1 MGDPRLKEIQ
11 DRRFPNG
18 ADGVRLLAG
27 RRRSR
32 QSKNSSADDGA
43 NADAGKSERPECAL
57 QLALGRSRFGYQKL
71 RAFGLEKIKGHRFL
85 LVRNSI
91 QTLDC
96 GGS

>member
-1 MGDPRLKEIQ
+1 MRDPGLKEIQ

-57 QLALGRSRFGYQKL
+57 QLALRRGRLRHQML
-71 RAFGLEKIKGHRFL
+71 RAFG
-85 LVRNSI
+85 S
-91 QTLDC
+91 
-96 GGS
+96 